1 MPRYTDHCGA
11 VITELFRR
19 FRKPC
24 RSCGDGRLQSR
35 NWIRA
40 TMVNDAGE
48 RHPDSWTYYECDRC
62 GARSK
67 VFLDGRVEVPTT
79 DEWQRHC

>member
-1 MPRYTDHCGA
+1 M
-11 VITELFRR
+11 
-19 FRKPC
+19 
-24 RSCGDGRLQSR
+24 QSR